1 MALGLSVKELQS
13 FSWSS
18 GGKVAVQLK
27 SLPKKRRVTGIMAW
41 LSGTVA
47 NTSGGTLL
55 VYPGA
60 LAEVLG
66 RVFLESEL
74 AKVRATGRGLASFFH
89 HMTGRQLMANPSTSI
104 AHSASGTVN
113 FYAYIPFA
121 DPRAHSPNDA
131 AIPCELLEDRVMEFD
146 FGDGA
151 TLGDTAGVT
160 LSAGTLRTYVH
171 TIDGG
176 EGVIPTP
183 SRIDYVDWAGQTAY
197 PLPKGAVSHLMVYDE
212 SDAAVA
218 PTSEYTRFTLE
229 GDGVKLIDNVNVEAL
244 IGEWNM
250 RHSLGAGMGGV
261 TEVHAS
267 ATDVPAEQ
275 LNPASTPFIPLVT
288 PPQGYKLS
296 QLLHAEEN
304 FRVDYS
310 GSNTSARFMYRTLG
324 DRAPEQELRALSKL
338 GVAEPERAM
347 LSVKTA
353 SKTDLSGSA
362 ARVNRLAR
370 LLPKRIEAAR

>member
-1 MALGLSVKELQS
+1 MAAGLSIKELQS

-27 SLPKKRRVTGIMAW
+27 SLPKGRRVTGLTFW
-41 LSGTVA
+41 LAGTVA

-55 VYPGA
+55 VYPQA

-74 AKVRATGRGLASFFH
+74 FKLRATGRMLTSMYH
-89 HMTGRQLMANPSTSI
+89 HATGRAFMAKPATSI
-104 AHSASGTVN
+104 ATAGSGAVN
-113 FYAYIPFA
+113 MFA
-121 DPRAHSPNDA
+121 HVPLSDSRAMSPYDT
-131 AIPCELLEDRVMEFD
+131 AIPSELLEDRVIEVD

-160 LSAGTLRTYVH
+160 LSAGQLRTYIH
-171 TIDGG
+171 TVDGG
-176 EGVIPTP
+176 EGIIPTP

-197 PLPKGAVSHLMVYDE
+197 PLPQGACSHLFIYDE
-212 SDAAVA
+212 SDAALA
-218 PTSEYTRFTLE
+218 PVTEYTRFTLE
-229 GDGVKLIDNVNVEAL
+229 GDGQKLIDNVNVEAL
-244 IGEWNM
+244 VADWN
-250 RHSLGAGMGGV
+250 HKHASGYEIGGV

-275 LNPASTPFIPLVT
+275 LNPASTPFVPLIT
-288 PPQGYKLS
+288 PPNQYKLS
-296 QLLHAEEN
+296 QLLYAEEN

-310 GSNTSARFMYRTLG
+310 GSNTSARFAYRIVG
-324 DRAPEQELRALSKL
+324 DRKPEQELRALSKM

-347 LSVKTA
+347 LAVKTA
-353 SKTDLSGSA
+353 SKTDLAGPSK
-362 ARVNRLAR
+362 RVERLGR
-370 LLPKRIEAAR
+370 LLPKRVEVAR